1 MLIQDALSEMLLAKD
16 YTASSLSRRRDG
28 FRDFMA
34 WCERQEVT
42 EVDDFTRQ
50 VVRRFVADVRE
61 KTNKRTGKKLSSET
75 QHTQAAYV
83 KTFLRFCVDEG
94 WLDADVVRRFEMP
107 RLEKRVIQVFTR
119 KHYDLL
125 MKATDNAFLA
135 SLHFRDKALLSLMID
150 TGLRGTEVC
159 SLTHDGLFISPQE
172 SYIRVDGK
180 GRRQREIGLGRDAR
194 LALHRYITRARPKSE
209 LPYVFLSRDGKQLTT
224 NAIDR
229 TLTRLKRV
237 AGPQHFTGIRV
248 SAHTLRHSFA
258 VHYMQQGGDVY
269 KLSRLLGHENI
280 TTTERYLRAYQA
292 RDSRLSSKSV
302 LDNL

>member
-1 MLIQDALSEMLLAKD
+1 MLLQDALSEMLLAKD
-16 YTASSLSRRRDG
+16 YTPYSLRRRREG
-28 FRDFMA
+28 FKDFLA
-34 WCERQEVT
+34 WCASQGITDVES
-42 EVDDFTRQ
+42 FTRQ
-50 VVRRFVADVRE
+50 LARRYVAYVRE
-61 KTNKRTGKKLSSET
+61 KKNRRTGKKLSSET

-107 RLEKRVIQVFTR
+107 KQEKRVIQVFTR

-125 MKATDNAFLA
+125 MKATDDAFLA
-135 SLHFRDKALLSLMID
+135 SLHYRDKALLSLMID

-159 SLTHDGLFISPQE
+159 SLTFDGVFISPHE

-180 GRRQREIGLGRDAR
+180 GRRQREVGLGKDAR
-194 LALHRYITRARPKSE
+194 LALHRYITRARPKSD
-209 LPYVFLSRDGKQLTT
+209 LSYVFLSRDGKQLTT

-292 RDSRLSSKSV
+292 RDSRLTSKSV